1 MGNEQLKKL
10 MNGFNTLNKY
20 VRLLSIRRGPY
31 RDEARSFKEK
41 MNARYASFKRAVIED
56 ARLEKIDACFTC
68 VESKI
73 MKVIDKVES
82 HL

>member
-1 MGNEQLKKL
+1 MGNEQLKAL
-10 MNGFNTLNKY
+10 MKSFNSLNKY
-20 VRLLSIRRGPY
+20 VRLLSIRRGPH

-41 MNARYASFKRAVIED
+41 MNARYESFKRAVIED

-68 VESKI
+68 IESKI
-73 MKVIDKVES
+73 LKVIDKVEG